1 AGAPSDEAKGAS
13 LQGLAQ
19 LKKIPLSER
28 REHLIR
34 HIQSE
39 IADVL
44 GYSSADEIV
53 LDQPLADLGVDS
65 LMAVE
70 LANQL
75 EHTLGPT
82 IPASFL
88 FEHPTL
94 EGLVAYLEEQMPT
107 VMRSQ
112 ETSDS

>member
-1 AGAPSDEAKGAS
+1 M
-13 LQGLAQ
+13 L
-19 LKKIPLSER
+19 
-28 REHLIR
+28 
-34 HIQSE
+34 HIQTE

-44 GYSSADEIV
+44 GYTDPEEIA
-53 LDQPLADLGVDS
+53 LDQPLGDLGVDS

-75 EHTLGPT
+75 EYSLGPT

-94 EGLVAYLEEQMPT
+94 EGLVIYLIEQLSEVEFSEE
-107 VMRSQ
+107 
-112 ETSDS
+112 